1 MTSTRSLRGEPAAYV
16 ACRTLGHAWDSIPV
30 TADARLPGYHANGTV
45 FLRLRC
51 TRCAMERFDE
61 VSRFDGSV
69 AYRRYVQPTGYHRDA
84 EDRVERDQW
93 RRAFLRIAGATKPR
107 QKRATG

>member
-1 MTSTRSLRGEPAAYV
+1 MGDEPPAFV
-16 ACRTLGHAWDSIPV
+16 ACRTLGHAWESIPV
-30 TADARLPGYHANGTV
+30 TADARLPSYHANGTV

-61 VSRFDGSV
+61 VARFDGSV

-84 EDRVERDQW
+84 DHYLERSEW
-93 RRAFLRIAGATKPR
+93 RRAFLRIAGASRTKAR
-107 QKRATG
+107 KATG